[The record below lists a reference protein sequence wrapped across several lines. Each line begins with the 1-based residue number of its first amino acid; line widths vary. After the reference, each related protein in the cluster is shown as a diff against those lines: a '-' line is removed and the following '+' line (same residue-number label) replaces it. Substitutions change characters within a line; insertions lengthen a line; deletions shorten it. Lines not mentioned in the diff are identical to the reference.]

1 MLAEHR
7 KTGTAFEDAW
17 VSALR
22 SLPKG
27 SNYSSQQQIKEWKA
41 ILRWAKPHYRSAYE
55 IGHPLV
61 VVDELQPLA
70 A

>member
-7 KTGTAFEDAW
+7 NCGTAFEDAW

-27 SNYSSQQQIKEWKA
+27 SNISSQQQIKEWKA
-41 ILRWAKPHYRSAYE
+41 ALRWAKPHYRAAYE
-55 IGHPLV
+55 GDQPLTDV
-61 VVDELQPLA
+61 AELQTLA